1 MKAKTK
7 AIVLALC
14 AVLLVAASV
23 LATLA
28 YLKSTDSVINTFTV
42 GKVKITLDEAKA
54 GEYGDVADATVR
66 VKGNAY
72 KLIPGHKYAKDPTVH
87 LEKGSEE
94 SYIFVKVENGL
105 AAIEAAGD
113 TTIAAQITAN
123 GWTALAGVDGVYYK
137 KVAANPDK
145 VEDLAVFGSFT
156 LADNADVASYADA
169 EIKVTAYAIQADGFD
184 TAAEAWANAQ
194 K

>member
-28 YLKSTDSVINTFTV
+28 FLKSTDSVENTFTV

-66 VKGNAY
+66 VKGNEY
-72 KLIPGHKYAKDPTVH
+72 KLIPGRKYAKDPTVH
-87 LEKGSEE
+87 LEAGSEE

-105 AAIEAAGD
+105 AAIEAAGE
-113 TTIAAQITAN
+113 TTIAAQITGN
-123 GWTALAGVDGVYYK
+123 GWTALDGAAGVYYK
-137 KVAANPDK
+137 QVEAN
-145 VEDLAVFGSFT
+145 VNAEDYLVFSSFI
-156 LADNADVASYADA
+156 LADDADVANYTDA
-169 EIKVTAYAIQADGFD
+169 KITVTAYAIQADGFAD
-184 TAAEAWANAQ
+184 AAEAWANAQ
-194 K
+194 

>member
-7 AIVLALC
+7 AIVIALC

-28 YLKSTDSVINTFTV
+28 FLKSSDSVTNTFTV

-54 GEYGDVADATVR
+54 TEYGDVADATVR
-66 VKGNAY
+66 VKSNTY

-87 LEKGSEE
+87 LEKGNEE

-105 AAIEAAGD
+105 EKIEAAGE
-113 TTIAAQITAN
+113 TTIAAQITGN
-123 GWTALAGVDGVYYK
+123 GWTALEGVAGVYYK
-137 KVAANPDK
+137 QVEANPD
-145 VEDLAVFGSFT
+145 EAGDLVIFDRFI
-156 LADNADVASYADA
+156 LAGNADVAAYENAQ
-169 EIKVTAYAIQADGFD
+169 IKVTAYAIQADGFAD
-184 TAAEAWANAQ
+184 AAEAWAKAQ
-194 K
+194 

>member
-28 YLKSTDSVINTFTV
+28 FLKSTDSVENTFTV

-66 VKGNAY
+66 VKGNEY

-87 LEKGSEE
+87 LEAGSEE

-105 AAIEAAGD
+105 AAIEAAGE
-113 TTIAAQITAN
+113 TTIAAQITGN
-123 GWTALAGVDGVYYK
+123 GWTALDGAAGVYYK
-137 KVAANPDK
+137 QVEAN
-145 VEDLAVFGSFT
+145 VNAEDYLVFGSFI
-156 LADNADVASYADA
+156 LADDADVANHTDA
-169 EIKVTAYAIQADGFD
+169 KITVTAYAIQADGFAD
-184 TAAEAWANAQ
+184 AAEAWANAQ
-194 K
+194 

>member
-28 YLKSTDSVINTFTV
+28 FLKSTDSVENTFTV

-66 VKGNAY
+66 VKGNEY

-87 LEKGSEE
+87 LEAGSEE

-105 AAIEAAGD
+105 AAIEAAGE
-113 TTIAAQITAN
+113 TTIAAQITGN
-123 GWTALAGVDGVYYK
+123 GWTALEGAAGVYYK
-137 KVAANPDK
+137 QVEAN
-145 VEDLAVFGSFT
+145 VNAEDYLVFSSFI
-156 LADNADVASYADA
+156 LADDADVANHTDA
-169 EIKVTAYAIQADGFD
+169 KITVTAYAIQADGFD
-184 TAAEAWANAQ
+184 SAAEAWANAQ
-194 K
+194 

>member
-28 YLKSTDSVINTFTV
+28 FLKSTDSVENTFTV

-66 VKGNAY
+66 VKGNEY

-87 LEKGSEE
+87 LEAGSEE

-105 AAIEAAGD
+105 AAIEAAGE
-113 TTIAAQITAN
+113 TTIAAQITGN
-123 GWTALAGVDGVYYK
+123 GWTALEGAAGVYYK
-137 KVAANPDK
+137 QVEAN
-145 VEDLAVFGSFT
+145 VNAEDYLVFGSFI
-156 LADNADVASYADA
+156 LADDADVANHTDA
-169 EIKVTAYAIQADGFD
+169 KITVTAYAIQADGFAD
-184 TAAEAWANAQ
+184 AAEAWANAQ
-194 K
+194 